1 MLILSSPGGVSDWV
15 AILVLQ
21 NQELDAMLDS
31 SQSFQGEYC
40 PVNLGILELL
50 CSVMMIMILK
60 YCQWEVIPFQR
71 SPL

>member
-21 NQELDAMLDS
+21 NQELDTMLDS

-40 PVNLGILELL
+40 PVNLEILEML
-50 CSVMMIMILK
+50 CSVMTMMILK
-60 YCQWEVIPFQR
+60 YCQ
-71 SPL
+71 